1 MTTPKKKKIL
11 PETKMGDIIESL
23 GRGGGG
29 MRYAK
34 SLKNQKPVKRVN
46 KKLQKKKKIKEVSLK
61 KKQSLENQKLNSSM
75 ARGREIKTIRNLEED
90 QLTPRT
96 AGLSEQMVRAG
107 RWPKVV
113 PHYAGKHKNTSTTD

>member
-1 MTTPKKKKIL
+1 MTTPKQKKIL
-11 PETKMGDIIESL
+11 PKTKMGDIIESL

-34 SLKNQKPVKRVN
+34 SLKNQKPAKRIN

-61 KKQSLENQKLNSSM
+61 KKKSLENQKVKSSM
-75 ARGREIKTIRNLEED
+75 ARGRELRTIRNLEED

-96 AGLSEQMVRAG
+96 AHISKEMDSAG

-113 PHYAGKHKNTSTTD
+113 PHYAGKHKNKSTTD